1 MHFVDKSPDDLK
13 ADSKPLEE
21 SEWEHRVIK
30 DIQWFR
36 GVGWLVETFLKDGIS
51 NQSIE
56 YYNINEK
63 LHDMIRDSPHNV
75 RIMSSK
81 VGEDEMDEDET
92 DGDGGEDE
100 GNIPDSSGSDSDIDD
115 RVPISSLFDR

>member
-1 MHFVDKSPDDLK
+1 MRIMYVSMTVCEKHPHMHLLCMSVRMCIYVSAFIC
-13 ADSKPLEE
+13 A
-21 SEWEHRVIK
+21 RI
-30 DIQWFR
+30 
-36 GVGWLVETFLKDGIS
+36 LKDGIS